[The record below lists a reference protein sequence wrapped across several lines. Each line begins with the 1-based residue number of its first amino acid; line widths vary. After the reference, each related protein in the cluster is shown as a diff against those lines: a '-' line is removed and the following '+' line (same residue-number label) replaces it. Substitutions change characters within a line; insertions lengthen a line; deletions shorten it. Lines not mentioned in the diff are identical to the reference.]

1 MKVLVTGSS
10 SGIGLE
16 TANKFLEEGHDV
28 FGIDIAPSRIEHEH
42 YKHYVVDIRNEL
54 PDIQDVEI
62 LIMSAG
68 AFDEADAIDVN
79 LVATIKTAEKYSL
92 SSSLK
97 SVIFIASSSAR
108 NGSEFPY
115 YVASKGGIVAYMK
128 NLAIKL
134 APRKITVNSISPG
147 AVVTPMNR
155 HILNDP
161 EKYKLVSEESLL
173 KKWATPE
180 EIADW
185 VYFLSVVNKS
195 MTGEDILIDNGEM
208 LKSNFIW

>member
-1 MKVLVTGSS
+1 
-10 SGIGLE
+10 
-16 TANKFLEEGHDV
+16 
-28 FGIDIAPSRIEHEH
+28 
-42 YKHYVVDIRNEL
+42 
-54 PDIQDVEI
+54 
-62 LIMSAG
+62 
-68 AFDEADAIDVN
+68 
-79 LVATIKTAEKYSL
+79 
-92 SSSLK
+92 
-97 SVIFIASSSAR
+97 
-108 NGSEFPY
+108 
-115 YVASKGGIVAYMK
+115 MK

-208 LKSNFIW
+208 LKSNFLW